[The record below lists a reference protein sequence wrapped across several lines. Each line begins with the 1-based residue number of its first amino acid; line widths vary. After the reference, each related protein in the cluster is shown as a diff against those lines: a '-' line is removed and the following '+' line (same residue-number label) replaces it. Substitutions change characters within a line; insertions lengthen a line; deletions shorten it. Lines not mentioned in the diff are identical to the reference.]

1 MPDSVRDDSKRNGQ
15 DQLNRGTPC
24 RDDILQGIS
33 IGMTTGSMFLTIFDT
48 GSPLAFSHSE
58 NGLTL
63 PEGLMLM
70 KMMYNIVKR

>member
-1 MPDSVRDDSKRNGQ
+1 
-15 DQLNRGTPC
+15 
-24 RDDILQGIS
+24 
-33 IGMTTGSMFLTIFDT
+33 MTIGSMFLTIFDT